1 MKTRFIPVALV
12 ALLLLSCLAV
22 LACGSED
29 TAGETSTSLSGIA
42 SKFGGMPIDASPQV
56 DSELVGVWLGDDGI
70 SIEFRSDGT
79 CTESDGDASLSYTYT
94 IEGDVVTLES
104 ADGEGYDYGL
114 SARFTVSGSGDSL
127 TLIDLDTGV
136 GFVYERVTASA
147 GSDPAL
153 VGVWV
158 DEDGETLAFFS
169 DGSGEEALDDYSA
182 PWEFTYRVEGSTVI
196 FVDAQGAG
204 EAVFTYSVSGG
215 TLTLTDLDSGH
226 ELVYART
233 DSEGSVTQQS
243 EATTSWDIELTGVWF
258 GVGGLAGS
266 WLAVYPDESMVW
278 AADLETWEEYSGD
291 YYRFTIQGDSM
302 IVTDWEGGGS
312 ESWVYSVREGDAV
325 SGDVPELSLPDSG
338 SPSGD
343 VYTFERMPLDVL
355 LVGPWLESETG
366 DEAAYFG
373 IDGTALVYTVDSE
386 QEELEVEYYVEDG
399 YVVLEIQ
406 GMELGTYPYNL
417 IGTATEDLF
426 DDVLELTDS
435 DTGDVTV
442 YDRYAP

>member
-1 MKTRFIPVALV
+1 
-12 ALLLLSCLAV
+12 
-22 LACGSED
+22 
-29 TAGETSTSLSGIA
+29 
-42 SKFGGMPIDASPQV
+42 
-56 DSELVGVWLGDDGI
+56 
-70 SIEFRSDGT
+70 
-79 CTESDGDASLSYTYT
+79 
-94 IEGDVVTLES
+94 
-104 ADGEGYDYGL
+104 
-114 SARFTVSGSGDSL
+114 
-127 TLIDLDTGV
+127 
-136 GFVYERVTASA
+136 
-147 GSDPAL
+147 
-153 VGVWV
+153 
-158 DEDGETLAFFS
+158 
-169 DGSGEEALDDYSA
+169 
-182 PWEFTYRVEGSTVI
+182 
-196 FVDAQGAG
+196 
-204 EAVFTYSVSGG
+204 
-215 TLTLTDLDSGH
+215 
-226 ELVYART
+226 
-233 DSEGSVTQQS
+233 
-243 EATTSWDIELTGVWF
+243 
-258 GVGGLAGS
+258 
-266 WLAVYPDESMVW
+266 
-278 AADLETWEEYSGD
+278 
-291 YYRFTIQGDSM
+291 M

-325 SGDVPELSLPDSG
+325 SGDVLELSLPDSG